1 MLSYLNPARALQDLR
16 HFAARLKADTP
27 KYWRV
32 VQLRSAV
39 IAGALE
45 ALIQSGRCPAHLLP
59 YATNAAVACA
69 VVVFFAQATKCDAPA
84 APASPSAS
92 QDSND
97 VTT

>member
-1 MLSYLNPARALQDLR
+1 MLSYLNPARGLTDLR
-16 HFAARLKADTP
+16 HFCARLRADTP
-27 KYWRV
+27 KYWRI
-32 VQLRSAV
+32 VQLRSVV

-45 ALIQSGRCPAHLLP
+45 GLIQSGRCPAHLLP

-69 VVVFFAQATKCDAPA
+69 VLVFFAQATKCDAPA
-84 APASPSAS
+84 SPPAI